1 MKKLVLVV
9 FFMTLSPNL
18 CSQINYY
25 VGLDLLT
32 TRARV
37 AENGAIKT
45 QTNFNYAAYIGN
57 EILLNNNISLFVDVT
72 YQNNKNI
79 MKELPEQDTR
89 FELHQTL
96 SLLIK
101 PCFNIQDH
109 RIGPILGI
117 SGVYVFDKKEATGA
131 QVDRFDEGYILG
143 MNYNNYLSEKTSFN
157 ISVLANFFESISHY
171 TSSKLLRYST
181 ICFGAQYN
189 LFGSN
194 KRGGLK

>member
-1 MKKLVLVV
+1 MI
-9 FFMTLSPNL
+9 LSPNSF
-18 CSQINYY
+18 SQINYY
-25 VGLDLLT
+25 VGLDLLS
-32 TRARV
+32 TRSRV
-37 AENGAIKT
+37 AENGAKKT
-45 QTNFNYAAYIGN
+45 QTNINYAAYIGN
-57 EILLNNNISLFVDVT
+57 EVLLRHNLSLFVDVA

-79 MKELPEQDTR
+79 LKQLPEQGTR

-101 PCFNIQDH
+101 PCFNIRDH
-109 RIGPILGI
+109 RVGPILGV

-143 MNYNNYLSEKTSFN
+143 VNYNKYLSEKISFN
-157 ISVLANFFESISHY
+157 VSVLANFFESISHY

-189 LFGSN
+189 LFGAN